1 LLFTKLTG
9 RGFLLTSLRATPTTN
24 QPTNHNMKIKHQYN
38 WVAEEATLIG
48 ETLAESRAIAA
59 CGGGEFSGG
68 GALASARDQ
77 AALASEWMARH
88 PEAGAT
94 ARPRQIG
101 VRPINR
107 LAQELLRRGASLGT
121 VRHMVTA

>member
-1 LLFTKLTG
+1 
-9 RGFLLTSLRATPTTN
+9 
-24 QPTNHNMKIKHQYN
+24 MKIKHQYN

-77 AALASEWMARH
+77 AALATSWMERH
-88 PEAGAT
+88 PEVGPT
-94 ARPRQIG
+94 ARPRPIG
-101 VRPINR
+101 VRPRNR
-107 LAQELLRRGASLGT
+107 LAQELHRRGTHIAD
-121 VRHMVTA
+121 VRHMVTYI